1 MIHRLRLRDWRSYEE
16 LDLQLDPGTT
26 FVVAPNGVGKTSL
39 VYGLAWGVFG
49 QHSSVS
55 PADCIRAG
63 AGSAEVKVD
72 FDLPDGRSLSI
83 SRTARRRGV
92 PVARYEVHGAQLTE
106 DAALRLMEEAFGIE
120 LPVAGRLSMML
131 GGGHLA
137 ARDHLD
143 LESHLHH
150 AFGVAHLL
158 NAVETAKSVAKEAA
172 KARAALRSSTKQ
184 QMDNRAALE
193 REVAELEMEIAHL
206 RQRSTEL
213 EQVRNAAAAQRS
225 LVERHLALAA
235 QVEQYAQRRSDVL
248 TAIEDLLGRP
258 VALGSRE
265 SVNSELRMELQDT
278 ERAIAEMTDG
288 AMEARY
294 VISAAEQAIG
304 LLDRDYAVCPT
315 CLQPLPSHQRASA
328 ISTHRIQWEDAR
340 KKMRFLEERREARQ
354 THAQAVSR
362 LLSRLEGLQ
371 RPVLDAEVDS
381 IPTRADADASYQHAS
396 TVLDEHNQR
405 LGGVQARLESL
416 RNQIASDDQV
426 RREDENLRLAYRRE
440 AATLAGANVLREAA
454 EHVIQS
460 RIEPLAREVRGRWK
474 HLFTNN
480 GLTFKADG
488 SITRLRGDVEL
499 GWDTLSGGERTWAR
513 IVTHLIVMATTTSLP
528 FAWFDEPLE
537 HLDPQLRHA
546 VASTLATA
554 TRGGS
559 PQQLLVTTYEHG
571 IAQQLA
577 DDTDGAAIVA
587 IREAGVSLRRSS
599 VDHDVDNRAWI
610 STESHGSRQ

>member
-1 MIHRLRLRDWRSYEE
+1 MIHRLRLRNWRSYKE
-16 LDLQLDPGTT
+16 LDLRLDAGTT

-49 QHSSVS
+49 QHSSVN

-72 FDLPDGRSLSI
+72 FDLSDGRRLSI
-83 SRTARRRGV
+83 SRTARRRGA
-92 PVARYEVHGAQLTE
+92 PTARYEVDGARLTE
-106 DAALRLMEEAFGIE
+106 NAALSVMEQAFGIE

-143 LESHLHH
+143 LEGHLHQ

-158 NAVETAKSVAKEAA
+158 NAVETAQSVAKEAA
-172 KARAALRSSTKQ
+172 KARAAFRLTAKQ
-184 QMDNRAALE
+184 QMENRAALE
-193 REVAELEMEIAHL
+193 GEIAELEAEITRL
-206 RQRSTEL
+206 RQRGAEL

-235 QVEQYAQRRSDVL
+235 QLEQYAQQRSDL
-248 TAIEDLLGRP
+248 LAAIEELLGRP
-258 VALGSRE
+258 VAPDSRE
-265 SVNSELRMELQDT
+265 SVNSELRTELLDT

-288 AMEARY
+288 AVTARS
-294 VISAAEQAIG
+294 VISAAEHAIG
-304 LLDRDYAVCPT
+304 LLDRDDAVCPT
-315 CLQPLPSHQRASA
+315 CMQPLPSHQRASA
-328 ISTHRIQWEDAR
+328 ISAHRTQGEDAR
-340 KKMRFLEERREARQ
+340 EKMRLVEEGRGARQ
-354 THAQAVSR
+354 TYAQAVSR
-362 LLSRLEGLQ
+362 LLSRLEALQ
-371 RPVLDAEVDS
+371 RPILDTEVDS
-381 IPTRADADASYQHAS
+381 IPTRADADASYQQAGAA
-396 TVLDEHNQR
+396 LDEHNQK

-416 RNQIASDDQV
+416 RNQIASDDQI
-426 RREDENLRLAYRRE
+426 RQEDGNLRLAYRRE
-440 AATLAGANVLREAA
+440 AAALAGANVLREAA

-460 RIEPLAREVRGRWK
+460 RIEPLARELRGRWK

-480 GLTFKADG
+480 GLTFRPDG
-488 SITRLRGDVEL
+488 SISRLRDDVEL

-546 VASTLATA
+546 VAATLATA

-559 PQQLLVTTYEHG
+559 PRQLMVTTYEHG

-577 DDTDGAAIVA
+577 DDTDGAAIIA
-587 IREAGVSLRRSS
+587 IRESGASLSPR
-599 VDHDVDNRAWI
+599 
-610 STESHGSRQ
+610 ERQP